1 MVFIR
6 LIQALALGLIIFL
19 VCLLIAFLAFPLLL
33 ILLPFLAALTAG
45 VLAIIIGAI
54 ILWVILYGLIMIGV
68 FFFYLFKPMEVSKK
82 HGKYSIGRV
91 KEAGRRSKSK

>member
-1 MVFIR
+1 MVFIK

-33 ILLPFLAALTAG
+33 VALPFLAGITFG
-45 VLAIIIGAI
+45 ILAIIIGAI

-68 FFFYLFKPMEVSKK
+68 FFFYLFKPMKVSKNE
-82 HGKYSIGRV
+82 GKYSIGKI
-91 KEAGRRSKSK
+91 KESGRRSEG

>member
-6 LIQALALGLIIFL
+6 LIRALALGLIIFL

-33 ILLPFLAALTAG
+33 ILLPFLAAITFG

-68 FFFYLFKPMEVSKK
+68 FFFYLFRPMKISKK
-82 HGKYSIGRV
+82 KGKYSISNI
-91 KEAGRRSKSK
+91 KESGRRSKS